1 MNRVILSKSLV
12 YTIILWSSIMT
23 VSGQVTQK
31 IGGNPGTI
39 DPKAVLELEST
50 TKGFLLPRMTAVQV
64 AAITNPTSGMIVFC
78 TDCGVGSDGELR
90 ISYNGVWQSFKG
102 NLTGNIT
109 GNAATVTTNANLT
122 GAITSNGNAT
132 SLGSFTSSNLATAIT
147 DETGTGSVV
156 LSNSPTFTG
165 TVTAPIYA
173 STPQP
178 LTDAA
183 SISWNPTNGLNAS
196 VTLGGNRTLS
206 FTSTPAIGSYGT
218 LVVTQDATG
227 NRTITLPTSLT
238 NKVLGLA
245 STATTIDL
253 STAANAKDILN
264 FYYDGTYC
272 YWNVGQGYGTEEAPL
287 ITNLATNVSGT
298 LAVANGGTGTATL
311 TGYVKGNGTSAM
323 TANPTIPVA
332 DVTGAAPLASPTFTG
347 TPTLPTGTIGVTQSA
362 GNNTTALATT
372 AFVTAA
378 NSTNANLTGP
388 ITSSGNTTSVASQTG
403 TGSTFV
409 MNTSPTLVTP
419 VLGAATATSINS
431 TTIPTSKTLVV
442 TTDKLN
448 VMSSTSSTE
457 LAGVISDETGTGS
470 VVLSNSPT
478 FTGSVTSPVYASTP
492 QALTY
497 GSTIN
502 WNPTNGLNAS
512 VLLGGNGTLS
522 FTSTPA
528 IGSYG
533 TLVVTQDA
541 TGNRT
546 ITLPGTANK
555 VLGSASTT
563 TIALSTAANAKD
575 ILNFYYDGTNYYWN
589 VGQGYGTAAPAV
601 ITNMAT
607 NVSGTLAVANG
618 GTGATTLTGLV
629 KGNGTGAMTAAVA
642 GTDYV
647 APSGNITGNAA
658 TVTTNANLIGPITSS
673 GNTTSVASQTGTGS
687 TFVMNTSPTLVTPVL
702 GAATATSI
710 NSTTIPT
717 SKTLVVTT
725 DKLNVMSSTSST
737 ELAGVISDE
746 TGTGSVVLSN
756 SPTFTGSV
764 TAPIYAS
771 TPQPLTDGSTISWNP
786 TNGLNASVTLGGNR
800 TLSFTSLPAV
810 GSYGTLIVTQDAT
823 GNRTITLPSALTNKV
838 LGSASTTTIALSTAA
853 NAKDI
858 LNFYYDGT
866 NCYWNIGQ
874 GYGTAA
880 PAVITNMATNVSGT
894 LAVANGGTGAATLT
908 GLVKGNGAGAMT
920 AAVAGTDY
928 VAPSG
933 SITGNAATVTTNANL
948 TGPITSSGN
957 TTSIASQ
964 TGTGSTFV
972 MNTSPTLV
980 TPVLGAATATSINST
995 TIPTSKTLVVTTDKL
1010 NVMAATSST
1019 ELAGVISDETGT
1031 GSVVLSASPTF
1042 TGTPLAPTAT
1052 AGTNTTQVATT
1063 EFVTGAI
1070 ATATIPDATTT
1081 AKGKIQLAGDLA
1093 GTSALPTVPGLALK
1107 APIASPTFTGTVTAP
1122 IYASTPQALSDG
1134 ATITWNP
1141 TNGLNASVTL
1151 GGNRTLSFA
1160 STPAVGSYGTL
1171 IVTQDGTGNR
1181 TITLPGTANKV
1192 LGSASNNTIA
1202 LSTAANAKDIL
1213 NFYFDGTSYYW
1224 NVGQGYGTAAPA
1236 VITNLATGV
1245 SGTLPVGNGGTGAAT
1260 LTGYV
1265 KGNGASVMTANATIP
1280 VADVT
1285 GAAPLAS
1292 PTFTGTPLA
1301 PTATAGTNTTQVATT
1316 EFVTSAIA
1324 VATIPDATTTAKGK
1338 IQLAGDLAGTAALP
1352 VVATNAITTSKILD
1366 ANVTDAKIATVSGS
1380 KVSGN
1385 ITGSAANVTGT
1396 VAIANGGTG
1405 STTQNFVDLTTNQT
1419 IAGTKTF
1426 SSNGSFKGN
1435 SIGVGNATG
1444 GSNLAVGAGALNAA
1458 STGHRNTA
1466 IGSGAMQ
1473 NYVGTSFDNNTSVG
1487 YANLVGMTT
1496 GSGNTSVGAESMM
1509 SLTTGMYNTSIG
1521 NQSLINTT
1529 GSSNV
1534 GVGQGAGGTITTG
1547 SNNTM
1552 IGTSANVSANNLS
1565 NSTALG
1571 NGAIVEASNSV
1582 QLGNTNVTNVKT
1594 SGTLTAGGVTY
1605 PNAHGTTGQVLSTTG
1620 SGTLTWVAPS
1630 ASSLSGTVAI
1640 ANGGTGATTATAA
1653 LTNLGAAPIAS
1664 PTFTGTVTSPI
1675 YASTPQALTDG
1686 TTISWNPTSGLNA
1699 SVTLGGNRTLSFA
1712 STPEIGSY
1720 GTLVVTQ
1727 DATGNRTITLPG
1739 TANKVLGSA
1748 SNNTIALSTAAN
1760 AKDILNFYFDGAS
1773 YYWNVGQGYG
1783 TAAPA
1788 VITNLATGVSGTL
1801 PVGNGGTGAATLTG
1815 LVKGNGTGAMTAA
1828 VAGTDYVAPSGNIT
1842 GNAATVTTNANLT
1855 GVVTSTGNA
1864 TAIADGAL
1872 SIAKTNGLQTAIDGK
1887 VADAINDATT
1897 TVAPSQ
1903 NAVFDALALKANLAA
1918 PTFTGDAKAVTATVG
1933 DSDASIATTAF
1944 VTNAV
1949 TASAGVPYTG
1959 ATGAV
1964 NLGAYNLTVN
1974 GVTIGKGNGSLAEN
1988 TVLGKGAMAGVTG
2001 NDNTSIG
2008 SQTMPGLLSGASNTA
2023 IGSAA
2028 GYSLTT
2034 GSNNILMGY
2043 NANMSA
2049 NPSNSIAI
2057 GTGIDVNT
2065 SNTIQI
2071 GNAQSSVF
2079 KTFAKLTTGTVTY
2092 PNTHNSTAGQVLTTD
2107 AAGVASWST
2116 PSGVSGSGTLNY
2128 IPKFTS
2134 TSALGNS
2141 SVSDDGT
2148 GLRIGNPNG
2157 QAGIYTGL
2165 SSYDNTRLMVSGGRE
2180 YESIKMTFP
2189 GDPYNN
2195 ELSFNWYS
2203 SAWRMRTERS
2213 GGEITDLS
2221 FWKTTGAGV
2230 TTEKMRIDDGGYVKA
2245 TGFKTQTGTSSQFLK
2260 ANGTVDNS
2268 TYLSGTV
2275 AVANGGTGLTSTP
2288 ANGQIDI
2295 GNGTGFTRAT
2305 LTAGSAITITNNA
2318 GAITISAVVRPTTE
2332 QPTVS
2337 AAQTSFTLGQTPMNG
2352 KVWMFINGVRT
2363 NNNAY
2368 AIVGTTLTYTPAN
2381 NNGYVLVAGDRVQFD
2396 YCY

>member
-132 SLGSFTSSNLATAIT
+132 SLGSFTSSNVATAIT

-183 SISWNPTNGLNAS
+183 TISWNPTNGLNAS

-607 NVSGTLAVANG
+607 NVSGTLAVGNG

-658 TVTTNANLIGPITSS
+658 TVTTNANLTGPITSS

-1265 KGNGASVMTANATIP
+1265 KGNGSSVMTANATIP

-1292 PTFTGTPLA
+1292 PTFTGAPLA
-1301 PTATAGTNTTQVATT
+1301 PTAVAGTNTTQVATT
-1316 EFVTSAIA
+1316 EFVTGAIA
-1324 VATIPDATTTAKGK
+1324 TATIPDATTLAKGK
-1338 IQLAGDLAGTAALP
+1338 IQLAGDLSGTAALP
-1352 VVATNAITTSKILD
+1352 VVAANAITTSKILD

-1466 IGSGAMQ
+1466 IGGGAMQ

-1487 YANLVGMTT
+1487 YGNLTGLTT

-1509 SLTTGMYNTSIG
+1509 ALTTGTSNTSIG
-1521 NQSLINTT
+1521 NQSLIAVT
-1529 GSSNV
+1529 GSNNV
-1534 GVGQGAGGTITTG
+1534 GVGRGAGTGITTG
-1547 SNNTM
+1547 SNNTL
-1552 IGTSANVSANNLS
+1552 IGTEATSSLPNVS
-1565 NSTALG
+1565 NSTAIG
-1571 NGAIVEASNSV
+1571 NGAIVATSNTI
-1582 QLGNTNVTNVKT
+1582 QLGNASVSNVKT
-1594 SGTLTAGGVTY
+1594 NGTLTAGAVTY

-1620 SGTLTWVAPS
+1620 SGSLTWVAPS
-1630 ASSLSGTVAI
+1630 ASGLTGTVAV